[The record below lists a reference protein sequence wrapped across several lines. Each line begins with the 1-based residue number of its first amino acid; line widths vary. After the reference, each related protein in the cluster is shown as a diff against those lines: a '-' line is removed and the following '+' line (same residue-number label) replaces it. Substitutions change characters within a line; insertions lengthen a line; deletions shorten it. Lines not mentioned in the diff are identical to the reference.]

1 MLFASAPDGWG
12 RGGGLGGRHEV
23 LITAGVGDRDLLVT
37 VDPALHALSPTLPVV
52 GIRAAQGRF
61 SRSLPPPSKEHPKHM
76 TGGDIAGLIA
86 AGVFAVLV
94 VLLAVPI
101 LKLGRVFDE
110 LRILIRDLNDETEP
124 LLEEVTRTVA
134 TTNSQLEKVDVI
146 TDSVSDASA
155 SMSAMT
161 SLVASTVGQPIIKTA
176 AFSSGVRRAFSGDA
190 VRARREERRRARE
203 AEQAARP
210 ATAEDRSP
218 AGAAADQ
225 DLSARGA
232 EQPKGGPGRAAAAHG
247 MPVSA
252 QDGPW
257 WKGTEWDAERSAD
270 TTASAASP
278 VQADRDE
285 TRSAQPAEGS
295 AARFASEQGDPSQ
308 RRDAEGPH
316 A

>member
-1 MLFASAPDGWG
+1 
-12 RGGGLGGRHEV
+12 
-23 LITAGVGDRDLLVT
+23 
-37 VDPALHALSPTLPVV
+37 
-52 GIRAAQGRF
+52 
-61 SRSLPPPSKEHPKHM
+61 M

-94 VLLAVPI
+94 ALLAIPI
-101 LKLGRVFDE
+101 VKLGRVFDE

-203 AEQAARP
+203 AEHAARP
-210 ATAEDRSP
+210 GAAEDLDRTETAP
-218 AGAAADQ
+218 TDHAGSFPRD
-225 DLSARGA
+225 
-232 EQPKGGPGRAAAAHG
+232 EQSVPGRTAPAHG
-247 MPVSA
+247 MPVSEQGGA
-252 QDGPW
+252 W
-257 WKGTEWDAERSAD
+257 WEGTEWDTDSPSDGPETGASSAQRPQGESMSGESVERS
-270 TTASAASP
+270 SARRDP
-278 VQADRDE
+278 DQAD
-285 TRSAQPAEGS
+285 QPE
-295 AARFASEQGDPSQ
+295 

>member
-1 MLFASAPDGWG
+1 
-12 RGGGLGGRHEV
+12 
-23 LITAGVGDRDLLVT
+23 
-37 VDPALHALSPTLPVV
+37 
-52 GIRAAQGRF
+52 
-61 SRSLPPPSKEHPKHM
+61 M

-94 VLLAVPI
+94 ALLAVPI
-101 LKLGRVFDE
+101 VKLGRVFDE

-203 AEQAARP
+203 AEHAARP
-210 ATAEDRSP
+210 GAAEDLDRTETAPTRSRRLLP
-218 AGAAADQ
+218 ARRAVRAETHGPRSWD
-225 DLSARGA
+225 ARERAGRRLVGGHGVGYGFA
-232 EQPKGGPGRAAAAHG
+232 LRQPRDGRLIRAAASG
-247 MPVSA
+247 
-252 QDGPW
+252 
-257 WKGTEWDAERSAD
+257 
-270 TTASAASP
+270 
-278 VQADRDE
+278 
-285 TRSAQPAEGS
+285 
-295 AARFASEQGDPSQ
+295 
-308 RRDAEGPH
+308 
-316 A
+316 

>member
-1 MLFASAPDGWG
+1 
-12 RGGGLGGRHEV
+12 
-23 LITAGVGDRDLLVT
+23 
-37 VDPALHALSPTLPVV
+37 
-52 GIRAAQGRF
+52 
-61 SRSLPPPSKEHPKHM
+61 M

-94 VLLAVPI
+94 ALLAVPI
-101 LKLGRVFDE
+101 VKLGRVFDE

-203 AEQAARP
+203 AEQSAGP
-210 ATAEDRSP
+210 STVEDRAS
-218 AGAAADQ
+218 AETAAADQ
-225 DLSARGA
+225 AGAFRPA
-232 EQPKGGPGRAAAAHG
+232 EQSQSVPGRTAPAHG
-247 MPVSA
+247 MPVSEQA
-252 QDGPW
+252 GAW
-257 WKGTEWDAERSAD
+257 WEGTEWDTDSPSDGTGAG
-270 TTASAASP
+270 ASAARGPQGETMSGES
-278 VQADRDE
+278 VERSSARRDPE
-285 TRSAQPAEGS
+285 QVDQPE
-295 AARFASEQGDPSQ
+295 